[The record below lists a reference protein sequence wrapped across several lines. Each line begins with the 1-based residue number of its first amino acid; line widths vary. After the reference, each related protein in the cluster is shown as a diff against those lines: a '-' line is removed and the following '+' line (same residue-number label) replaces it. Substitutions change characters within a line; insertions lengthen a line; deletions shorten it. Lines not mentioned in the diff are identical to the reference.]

1 MTASRRSRRTPPLSA
16 PEERLRA
23 LGLDSSPALPPPRD
37 HAPRPAPAP
46 AVVLPRPPYAVD
58 GSDSPYL
65 PEGRAS
71 VGSGHWSSPSP
82 PGPLWNGTAGPPDE
96 AVLLP
101 EDPLDPETAPTV
113 RITPDAL
120 AVPPV
125 TEAPA
130 ARRVPPDT
138 APPDAASSDTAP
150 ENHRNGPSPW
160 TSELTGPDAVFA
172 TALGEGVPEQRHR
185 EGPREEHSTSWDP
198 GGATEPGAHASG
210 GRSGVVTPSVP
221 APSTAHAPTPGP
233 DVPSA
238 PEGSLGAPAAPGS
251 AETPEPPPDEDAGGR
266 HQRGAAAVRPP
277 SGYTELTPEAPDSV
291 LDRVAER
298 WGARSSLSRRAVVT
312 LLVLGLLAVAGALLV
327 VRDRPE
333 EVVVTELASQA
344 SPAGRDGAEQ
354 PGSGDDDA
362 GSGAAEEPGADVVV
376 HVGGEVVR
384 PGLYT
389 MPGGSRVA
397 DAVEEAGGPL
407 PEADLDLV
415 NLARPL
421 TDGERVLVG
430 VPQPDGASGEG
441 PEGGGPLVNLNLAG
455 QSELETLP
463 GIGQKKAQQILAH
476 RESLGGT
483 FGSTEDLLG
492 VDGIAEKTFRSL
504 EPHVTVG

>member
-1 MTASRRSRRTPPLSA
+1 M
-16 PEERLRA
+16 
-23 LGLDSSPALPPPRD
+23 
-37 HAPRPAPAP
+37 
-46 AVVLPRPPYAVD
+46 
-58 GSDSPYL
+58 
-65 PEGRAS
+65 
-71 VGSGHWSSPSP
+71 
-82 PGPLWNGTAGPPDE
+82 
-96 AVLLP
+96 
-101 EDPLDPETAPTV
+101 
-113 RITPDAL
+113 
-120 AVPPV
+120 
-125 TEAPA
+125 
-130 ARRVPPDT
+130 
-138 APPDAASSDTAP
+138 
-150 ENHRNGPSPW
+150 
-160 TSELTGPDAVFA
+160 
-172 TALGEGVPEQRHR
+172 
-185 EGPREEHSTSWDP
+185 
-198 GGATEPGAHASG
+198 
-210 GRSGVVTPSVP
+210 
-221 APSTAHAPTPGP
+221 
-233 DVPSA
+233 
-238 PEGSLGAPAAPGS
+238 
-251 AETPEPPPDEDAGGR
+251 
-266 HQRGAAAVRPP
+266 
-277 SGYTELTPEAPDSV
+277 TPEAPDSV

-298 WGARSSLSRRAVVT
+298 WGARSSLSRRAVVA
-312 LLVLGLLAVAGALLV
+312 LLVLGVLAVAGALLV